1 MSCITIA
8 ELVPVGAQLF
18 HDSES
23 FLDELSAQD
32 LNEITGGLSGWLKS
46 LTLSGI
52 SRSLIRTQFKSK
64 VIKSAGP
71 IGYTYTY
78 KTYFGG

>member
-1 MSCITIA
+1 MSCITIS
-8 ELVPVGAQLF
+8 ELLPAGAQLF

-32 LNEITGGLSGWLKS
+32 LNEITGGLSLWLKS
-46 LTLSGI
+46 LIVGGI

-64 VIKSAGP
+64 IIRSAGP